1 MANKLLQKVVF
12 DSELFNKDIQAETN
26 TSFCNGLFWDSNLTW
41 YTNEPDLT
49 ECFRDT
55 ILVGVPCAFL
65 WCIGLPILLW
75 KTIYDNP
82 EHISNT
88 DHMNKFNR
96 PRLKGIYKMTK

>member
-1 MANKLLQKVVF
+1 MANDFLQKVVY
-12 DSELFNKDIQAETN
+12 DSQLLSRDIESESNKT
-26 TSFCNGLFWDSNLTW
+26 FCKGDFWNLSLTW
-41 YTNEPDLT
+41 NTNDPDLT

-75 KTIYDNP
+75 KTIYDNS

-96 PRLKGIYKMTK
+96 PRLKGICIMTK